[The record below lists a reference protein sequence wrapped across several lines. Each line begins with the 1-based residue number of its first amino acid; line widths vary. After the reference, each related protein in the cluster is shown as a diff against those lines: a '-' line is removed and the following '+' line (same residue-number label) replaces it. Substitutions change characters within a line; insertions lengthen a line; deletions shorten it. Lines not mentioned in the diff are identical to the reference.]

1 MSQPTPESKAKWRKT
16 HRRTWSADL
25 PSEEFE
31 RLKSIQ
37 GDLSNYQFLKKII
50 ERENEK

>member
-25 PSEEFE
+25 PPEEFE
-31 RLKSIQ
+31 QLKAIQ

-50 ERENEK
+50 KSSV

>member
-1 MSQPTPESKAKWRKT
+1 MSQPTPESKAKWRQK
-16 HRRTWSADL
+16 HRTWSAEL
-25 PSEEFE
+25 PKDEFE
-31 RLKSIQ
+31 QLKTIQ

>member
-1 MSQPTPESKAKWRKT
+1 MSQPTSESKSKWRKL

-25 PSEEFE
+25 PPEEFE
-31 RLKSIQ
+31 LLKQIQ

-50 ERENEK
+50 QESGK